1 MCVLCPCVRKQTV
14 PHLPPVNKVVY
25 TLPMDNRETM
35 NERMFSRRKGRQFS
49 KDTLSAEDDDV
60 MTEDY
65 SSAWLPTT
73 VRTTLVSLKAV
84 FGQLANDDDGW
95 EEGPRQTRD
104 MKCAN

>member
-1 MCVLCPCVRKQTV
+1 
-14 PHLPPVNKVVY
+14 
-25 TLPMDNRETM
+25 M

-73 VRTTLVSLKAV
+73 VRTSLVSLKAV